1 MPTKYQMPLLDPL
14 PVAFA
19 HGEGV
24 WLTDTQGRKYLDAL
38 SGVAVC
44 GLGHAHPEITQA
56 ICDQAG
62 KLLHTSNWYEVPLQA
77 ELAER
82 LCKKAGMDNAFF
94 CNSGA
99 EANEAAIKLAR
110 LYGHQRKVANPTI
123 IVTDG
128 SFHGR
133 TLATL
138 SASGSR
144 KIQAG
149 FEPLVTGFSRVPY
162 NNSDAVRVVAENN
175 KDVVAILVEPI
186 TGEGGIQIPDAGYLK
201 SLREICDE
209 RGWLL
214 MLDEIQTGMCRTG
227 KWFAFEHDGIKP
239 DVLTL
244 AKGLGNGVPIGA
256 CLARGAAG
264 QVFKPGS
271 HGSTFSGNPLVCR
284 VGLTVLEILER
295 GKFEKRAAELGARIL
310 NGLRKSLDGV
320 TGVKEIR
327 GKGLMLAVELD
338 RPCKEI
344 LMLALERGLLLNVT
358 ADSVVRLL
366 PPFILNDAEADQIVS
381 GVAECVRGFL
391 ASSESKTAQA

>member
-1 MPTKYQMPLLDPL
+1 MPTNYQMPVFAPL

-19 HGEGV
+19 HGAGA

-82 LCKKAGMDNAFF
+82 LCKKTGMDNAFF

-110 LYGHQRKVANPTI
+110 LYGHQKKILNPTI

-138 SASGSR
+138 SASGNR

-162 NNSDAVRVVAENN
+162 NDLEAVRVVAENN
-175 KDVVAILVEPI
+175 KDIVAVLVEPI

-201 SLREICDE
+201 GLRAICDE

-227 KWFAFEHDGIKP
+227 KWFAFEHSGIKP
-239 DVLTL
+239 DVLSL

-256 CLARGAAG
+256 CLARAAAA
-264 QVFKPGS
+264 QVFKPGT

-284 VGLTVLEILER
+284 VGLTVLDILGR
-295 GKFEKRAAELGARIL
+295 GKYEKRAAELGTRIL
-310 NGLRKSLDGV
+310 NGLKNSLDAV
-320 TGVKEIR
+320 VGVKEIR
-327 GKGLMLAVELD
+327 GQGLMLAVELD

-344 LMLALERGLLLNVT
+344 LTLALERGLLLNVT

-366 PPFILNDAEADQIVS
+366 PPLILSDAEAEQIVS
-381 GVAECVRGFL
+381 GVAECVRSFL
-391 ASSESKTAQA
+391 ASSELKTA